1 MTRRIPCM
9 SMGMRKDNYH
19 FKINN
24 IMYYEITDRVTRMK
38 DDGTEKEVNERYIT
52 DSLTFAEAE
61 QKGMEVYSGSN
72 LDGDVVAIRR
82 SNIREIVNENE
93 EKEYYF
99 RATIADISVDE
110 HGNEKELKYYV
121 LIRADDLSEAT
132 AKANEYL
139 RQGLSDMKIEG
150 IVKTRILEL
159 LK

>member
-1 MTRRIPCM
+1 M
-9 SMGMRKDNYH
+9 SKGMRKDNYH

-38 DDGTEKEVNERYIT
+38 DDGTEKETNERYIT
-52 DSLTFAEAE
+52 DCLTFAEAE
-61 QKGMEVYSGSN
+61 RKGMEMYSDYN

-93 EKEYYF
+93 EREHYF
-99 RATIADISVDE
+99 RTTIVDISVDE

-132 AKANEYL
+132 AKANEYM
-139 RQGLSDMKIEG
+139 RQGLQHMRLDG